1 MVSIKE
7 TQKVKQIL
15 LSWLEYQRWEDLTN
29 AFIEAD
35 DEQKPKTI
43 IDEDVSLIGN
53 SLMIKESLFKQLQ
66 QERKDNPEDFQLA
79 VAFPRLYFIS
89 SNRRKFR
96 PLFTID
102 ISVIFAEKYKTKGWD
117 LTSFPFQPVL
127 PNLINLYHLDEEEA
141 ENLVTREGIKVFLET
156 TFKHSFN
163 TLQDL
168 GERLEIPE
176 PIKYSKPLPYLLRF
190 NYGNYS
196 YNLKKDL
203 KKIKQDSQF
212 TWLKENNP
220 AYLYLF
226 GQPTPTVTETLF
238 YGAWTTKKPTHSQ
251 ALALKHFMNNPLT
264 AVIGPP
270 GNGKTIL
277 LLQAISQQVVKRAIQ
292 LATTGVDE
300 SNLTLVTST
309 NNRAVS
315 NVVERLV
322 ALYNNEKFFFLEGGS
337 KNNINQKLIPSVQ
350 AAIDSL
356 ETETFNE
363 TLYLH
368 LQQKILTDV
377 NQLREIPHLNQ
388 HKQEKALHRLNQI
401 KTEIE
406 SLESLKKTIHE
417 EQIATPKSV
426 DYSKYPLEAYE
437 LILPQLEWALRI
449 LKQNPLPKKN
459 KSWWQKLL
467 SGIKNFIASLTS
479 RSNHQIFKQLKKR
492 IELPLTATLATPFP
506 FQLPLSY
513 ESLVAAYHTVSE
525 QISLAKQKHNALT
538 TVTDLD
544 TLQHQLNELIET
556 KNLLEQEIALNK
568 SKDFYKTFYID
579 FHQLQVQIFES
590 SKQYLQQEA
599 VRRKNEVIESYK
611 TYLNFLSKDH
621 EAYRK
626 VASTGKTIFQD
637 LSLLFPVITSTLHSI
652 RNLFPLDDS
661 GCLDCVIA
669 DEAGM
674 IPIHFLFPALLRANK
689 AMVVGDP
696 LQIEPI
702 IPFSNQMKEQ
712 YLTEGFLKNGLTKA
726 DYERCSPTLIT
737 AYARAAGS
745 SEYGDNGHGILL
757 AEHYRCV
764 PPIINFCA
772 QISNYK
778 LDVKTL
784 NKPSL
789 LGPNLIAYHV
799 EGRYQ
804 MQANLEEVEAIVKL
818 VQHLIDC
825 GYSSDAT
832 SDKAIG
838 IISPYRGQADYL
850 RSSIKKQ
857 YPNFTQNSI
866 GSVHTF
872 QGGQKAAMILSTR
885 QCLDSQSFH
894 FINQKPN
901 LINVAASR
909 AEELF
914 ILVGNLTRL
923 TKAGGY
929 TKQLVEYIN
938 KYGEVRELP

>member
-1 MVSIKE
+1 MGTIE
-7 TQKVKQIL
+7 TRVKQIL

-29 AFIEAD
+29 AEIEAYD
-35 DEQKPKTI
+35 DHSPKNIIEQ
-43 IDEDVSLIGN
+43 DVSLIGN
-53 SLMIKESLFKQLQ
+53 NLMIKESLFKQLQ
-66 QERKDNPEDFQLA
+66 QERKEKPEDFQMA
-79 VAFPRLYFIS
+79 VAFPRLYSIS

-102 ISVIFAEKYKTKGWD
+102 ISGIFAEKYKTKGWD
-117 LTSFPFQPVL
+117 VTSFPFQPVI
-127 PNLINLYHLDEEEA
+127 PNLINLYNLDEEEA
-141 ENLVTREGIKVFLET
+141 ENLVTLEGIKVFLET

-163 TLQDL
+163 TLQDFL
-168 GERLEIPE
+168 ERLEIPE
-176 PIKYSKPLPYLLRF
+176 QIKYSKPLPYLLRF

-203 KKIKQDSQF
+203 KKIQQDSQF

-238 YGAWTTKKPTHSQ
+238 YGAFPTKKPTHSQ
-251 ALALKHFMNNPLT
+251 ALAIKHFKTNPLT
-264 AVIGPP
+264 SVIGPP
-270 GNGKTIL
+270 GSGKTIL

-315 NVVERLV
+315 NVVERLF
-322 ALYNNEKFFFLEGGS
+322 ALDKNDKFFFLEGGS
-337 KNNINQKLIPSVQ
+337 KDIINQKLIPSMQ
-350 AAIDSL
+350 AAIDWL
-356 ETETFNE
+356 ETEKFNE

-368 LQQKILTDV
+368 LQQKILIDIK
-377 NQLREIPHLNQ
+377 QLREQRHLNQ
-388 HKQEKALHRLNQI
+388 GKQEKDVHRLNQL
-401 KTEIE
+401 KTEIQ
-406 SLESLKKTIHE
+406 SLESLKKNLQE
-417 EQIATPKSV
+417 EQIATPQSV

-437 LILPQLEWALRI
+437 LILPQLEWALRVF
-449 LKQNPLPKKN
+449 KQNTPPKKN

-467 SGIKNFIASLTS
+467 SAIKNFIISLKS
-479 RSNHQIFKQLKKR
+479 RSNHQIFKQFKKR

-506 FQLPLSY
+506 FQLPLTY
-513 ESLVAAYHTVSE
+513 ESLVAAYYTVSE
-525 QISLAKQKHNALT
+525 QISLAQQKHNALT
-538 TVTDLD
+538 TVTDID
-544 TLQHQLNELIET
+544 NLQHQLNKLIEA
-556 KNLLEQEIALNK
+556 KNQLEKEIALNK
-568 SKDFYKTFYID
+568 SKDFYSSFYTD

-599 VRRKNEVIESYK
+599 LRCKNEVIESYK
-611 TYLNFLSKDH
+611 TYIDFLSKDY

-626 VASTGKTIFQD
+626 VASTGKTIWQD

-652 RNLFPLDDS
+652 RNLFPFPDS
-661 GCLDCVIA
+661 GCLDCVIV

-674 IPIHFLFPALLRANK
+674 IPQHLLFPALVRANK
-689 AMVVGDP
+689 AFVVGDP
-696 LQIEPI
+696 QQIEPI
-702 IPFSNQMKEQ
+702 IPFSHQMKEQ
-712 YLTEGFLKNGLTKA
+712 YYTEVFLNQGLTEA
-726 DYERCSPTLIT
+726 DYERYSPTVST
-737 AYARAAGS
+737 AYHRAAGGS
-745 SEYGDNGHGILL
+745 GLGDNGNGILL

-778 LDVKTL
+778 LDVKTP
-784 NKPSL
+784 NRPSL

-799 EGRYQ
+799 EGQYRNH
-804 MQANLEEVEAIVKL
+804 ANLEEVEAIVKL
-818 VQHLIDC
+818 VQHLIDG
-825 GYSSDAT
+825 GYSSEAT

-838 IISPYRGQADYL
+838 VISPYRSQADML
-850 RSSIKKQ
+850 RVHILKQ
-857 YPNFTQNSI
+857 YPNLTDDSI
-866 GSVHTF
+866 GSVYTF

-885 QCLDSQSFH
+885 QCLDSQSFQ

-901 LINVAASR
+901 LLNVAVSR

-929 TKQLVEYIN
+929 TKQLVEYIS
-938 KYGEVRELP
+938 KYGELRELP